1 MERLTLCF
9 VRLTAF
15 MLIATMDMAMCGGI
29 AETANSKAKPAT
41 SAVAKYWLYIGGGIL
56 VGTVAL
62 QSESAPASNNT
73 STCIFFSTERLK
85 RLLS

>member
-1 MERLTLCF
+1 MESLTLCF

-15 MLIATMDMAMCGGI
+15 MLIATMDIAMCGGI
-29 AETANSKAKPAT
+29 ADTANSKAKPAT

-62 QSESAPASNNT
+62 QSESARASNDT
-73 STCIFFSTERLK
+73 FYMYFFFDRTN
-85 RLLS
+85 LLS